1 MQIYKF
7 KFTKERHY
15 IYLTKKLVQIY
26 ITMPYTIK
34 NIISKDDH
42 NTDLLHMI
50 QQASRN
56 NN

>member
-34 NIISKDDH
+34 NIISKDGH

-50 QQASRN
+50 QQAS
-56 NN
+56 